1 MTNDDFADEKT
12 IIGDRSL
19 LAMKELEDRSDQ
31 PYLRVLAGPLP
42 GQLFRIGDGG
52 DLGRGASVSFHLPDE
67 QISRR
72 HARIRTNGG
81 VVVIQDL
88 GSTNGTFV
96 NGQRVAVQQ
105 LENGDTIRLGASIVL
120 RFTLLSEIDGEI
132 QKQMLESALRD
143 GLTKAYNKRF
153 FETRLEEEVAY
164 SLRQEAK
171 LALILFDLDFFKK
184 VNDTYG
190 HLAGDYLLSELAL
203 LVMNT
208 IRREDIFARIGGEEF
223 AILSRGLD
231 LQQAAEFAERLRG
244 IVADYAFNFEGTK
257 IPLTTSLGV
266 AAIPSGSIVSAQD
279 FIAASDAALYGA
291 KAKGRNRV
299 EVASPANSPKASG
312 TPSQK
317 F

>member
-1 MTNDDFADEKT
+1 MTIDDFADEKT

-19 LAMKELEDRSDQ
+19 LVVKDLEERSDQ

-72 HARIRTNGG
+72 HARIRTAGDA
-81 VVVIQDL
+81 VILQDL
-88 GSTNGTFV
+88 DSTNGTFV
-96 NGQRVAVQQ
+96 NGKRVAVQQ
-105 LENGDTIRLGASIVL
+105 LQNGDTIRLGASIVL
-120 RFTLLSEIDGEI
+120 RFTLLNEIDGEI
-132 QKQMLESALRD
+132 QEQMLESALRD

-153 FETRLEEEVAY
+153 FETRLAEEVAY

-171 LALILFDLDFFKK
+171 LALILFDLDFFKR

-208 IRREDIFARIGGEEF
+208 IRREDLFARIGGEEF
-223 AILSRGLD
+223 AILARGLD
-231 LQQAAEFAERLRG
+231 LRQAGEFAERLRTV
-244 IVADYAFNFEGTK
+244 VADHRFDFEGTR
-257 IPLTTSLGV
+257 IPLTTSAGV
-266 AAIPSGSIVSAQD
+266 AAIPSPPIASWQQ
-279 FIAASDAALYGA
+279 FIAAADAALYRA
-291 KAKGRNRV
+291 KGKGRNRV
-299 EVASPANSPKASG
+299 ELANE
-312 TPSQK
+312 TP
-317 F
+317 

>member
-1 MTNDDFADEKT
+1 MTIDDFADEKT

-19 LAMKELEDRSDQ
+19 LAVKELEESSDQ

-72 HARIRTNGG
+72 HARLRTNGD

-88 GSTNGTFV
+88 DSTNGTFV
-96 NGQRVAVQQ
+96 NGRRIAVQQ

-120 RFTLLSEIDGEI
+120 RFTLLSEIDGEL
-132 QKQMLESALRD
+132 QKQILESALRD

-153 FETRLEEEVAY
+153 FETRLEEEVAF

-171 LALILFDLDFFKK
+171 LALILFDLDFFKN
-184 VNDTYG
+184 VNDTHG

-223 AILSRGLD
+223 AILARGLD
-231 LQQAAEFAERLRG
+231 LEQAAEFAERLRA
-244 IVADYAFNFEGTK
+244 IVAAHNFSFEGVK

-266 AAIPSGSIVSAQD
+266 AAIPSESITSPQD
-279 FIAASDAALYGA
+279 FIAASDGALYSA

-299 EVASPANSPKASG
+299 ELATSANSLKSS
-312 TPSQK
+312 T
-317 F
+317 